1 MKILTVKKLLTPV
14 LIATFATGCADL
26 QKPQS
31 FLDAE
36 TAYKTAASDP
46 VVQKYSADQLEK
58 ANKTLQSSAKAK
70 SKEDLTSIAY
80 IGNTQIDTAIQ
91 MASAKQAM
99 QNSKDLLAKQE
110 KLAAA
115 AVIAEQ
121 GQAQQ
126 NLLAMQA
133 NEAEREILL
142 AFGQIEFVSGTSNLV
157 PGAAAGID
165 MLAGYMS
172 KFKAKEVTIAGHTD
186 SSGSSKSNKKLSQE
200 RAESI
205 RNVLI
210 TKGVDKNRITAVGYG
225 ESQPIAENKSS
236 AGRQKNRRI
245 EITFK

>member
-1 MKILTVKKLLTPV
+1 MKILTIKKLVTPV
-14 LIATFATGCADL
+14 LIATFAVGCADL

-36 TAYKTAASDP
+36 KAYQTAANDP

-58 ANKTLQSSAKAK
+58 ANKTLQSSVTAT
-70 SKEDLTSIAY
+70 SKEDLKSIAY
-80 IGNTQIDTAIQ
+80 IGSTQINTATH

-99 QNSKDLLAKQE
+99 QNSKDLLVKQE
-110 KLAAA
+110 QLAAA
-115 AVIAEQ
+115 ALIAKQ
-121 GQAQQ
+121 DQAQQ

-142 AFGQIEFVSGTSNLV
+142 AFGQIEFVTGTSNLV

-172 KFKAKEVTIAGHTD
+172 KFKAKKVTIAGHTD
-186 SSGSSKSNKKLSQE
+186 SSGSSKSNKKLSLE

-205 RNVLI
+205 SNVLV
-210 TKGVDKNRITAVGYG
+210 TKGVNKNRITAVGYG